1 MDLGVIV
8 CVMQHAQE
16 IDQFNLMLIHQD
28 IIKCVIVNKV
38 PMLPFVMEHIGF
50 IFNIKYKNR

>member
-8 CVMQHAQE
+8 CAMLHVQE

-38 PMLPFVMEHIGF
+38 PMLPFVMEHIGNF
-50 IFNIKYKNR
+50 YYNNL

>member
-8 CVMQHAQE
+8 CAMPHVQE

-50 IFNIKYKNR
+50 NFIIFSKNR